1 MIKSIL
7 QRCFLLQ
14 KEFITEAEEALLAGE
29 LSRKLKS
36 MRWSDGHFDDKICNY
51 REFCISDS
59 SAYPV
64 LNDIIQNRIVK
75 LTLGRQLLPVH
86 ILELR
91 KDGYIKPHI
100 DNHNYSGKIIAGL
113 SLKQDSLMT
122 LSDPNNPSNS
132 CSIVLPRRSFYRQM

>member
-1 MIKSIL
+1 MNSIL
-7 QRCFLLQ
+7 QRFFLLQ
-14 KEFITEAEEALLAGE
+14 KEFITEAEELLLVSE
-29 LSRKLKS
+29 LFKKLKS

-51 REFCISDS
+51 REFCISDN

-64 LNDIIQNRIVK
+64 LNDIIQTRIVK
-75 LTLGRQLLPVH
+75 LMHGRQLLPVH

-113 SLKQDSLMT
+113 SLKQDSLLT
-122 LSDPNNPSNS
+122 LSDPKNPSNS
-132 CSIVLPRRSFYRQM
+132 CSIVLPRRSFYRQL

>member
-1 MIKSIL
+1 MKSLL

-14 KEFITEAEEALLAGE
+14 KEFISEAEEALLVGE

-51 REFCISDS
+51 REFCISDLT
-59 SAYPV
+59 AYPV
-64 LNDIIQNRIVK
+64 LNDVIQTRIAA
-75 LTLGRQLLPVH
+75 LMEGRKLLPIH

-113 SLKQDSLMT
+113 SLKQDSLLT
-122 LSDPNNPSNS
+122 LSDPKNPSNS
-132 CSIVLPRRSFYRQM
+132 CSILLPRRSFYRQM